1 MNSYISNIE
10 KILKWLK
17 CDVILL
23 IIIDMDDI
31 NEGEECG
38 VFWIYNNYSMVYCYI
53 VLCIDIN
60 ESSFIMV
67 IICVG

>member
-1 MNSYISNIE
+1 MNSNISNIE

-38 VFWIYNNYSMVYCYI
+38 VFWIYNNYSMGFIVILYC
-53 VLCIDIN
+53 VLI
-60 ESSFIMV
+60 
-67 IICVG
+67 